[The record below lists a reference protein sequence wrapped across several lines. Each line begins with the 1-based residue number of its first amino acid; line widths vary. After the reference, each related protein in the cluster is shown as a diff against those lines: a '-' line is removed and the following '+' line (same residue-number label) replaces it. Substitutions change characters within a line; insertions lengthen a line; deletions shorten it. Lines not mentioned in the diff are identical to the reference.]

1 MQQLTKRE
9 SQLLI
14 YLLEMT
20 EPVTIK
26 QLAEKESVS
35 VRTIKYDLD
44 DIRDWLI
51 ERNQELHSKRSQGI
65 WLSVS
70 DSDRIKLK
78 SELMDVN
85 RLELFADQGLR
96 INRLL
101 IMLLVTKEAIT
112 ALKLANALE
121 VSKDTIMN
129 DLDELEHHFL
139 KEGLV
144 LNRQTR
150 KGFWITG
157 KERLVRL
164 TIEEILQ
171 KEFTDYDIYK
181 LMALLLNGAE
191 KRNASKCIL
200 RRQHRCRRSLIK
212 SSFG

>member
-1 MQQLTKRE
+1 
-9 SQLLI
+9 
-14 YLLEMT
+14 
-20 EPVTIK
+20 
-26 QLAEKESVS
+26 
-35 VRTIKYDLD
+35 
-44 DIRDWLI
+44 
-51 ERNQELHSKRSQGI
+51 
-65 WLSVS
+65 
-70 DSDRIKLK
+70 
-78 SELMDVN
+78 MDVN
-85 RLELFADQGLR
+85 RLELFADQSLR

-157 KERLVRL
+157 NERLVRL

-181 LMALLLNGAE
+181 LMALLLNGRE
-191 KRNASKCIL
+191 TVFCEGNAVAGGL
-200 RRQHRCRRSLIK
+200 
-212 SSFG
+212 

>member
-1 MQQLTKRE
+1 
-9 SQLLI
+9 
-14 YLLEMT
+14 
-20 EPVTIK
+20 
-26 QLAEKESVS
+26 
-35 VRTIKYDLD
+35 
-44 DIRDWLI
+44 
-51 ERNQELHSKRSQGI
+51 
-65 WLSVS
+65 
-70 DSDRIKLK
+70 
-78 SELMDVN
+78 MDVN

-101 IMLLVTKEAIT
+101 IMLLVTREAIT

-171 KEFTDYDIYK
+171 K
-181 LMALLLNGAE
+181 
-191 KRNASKCIL
+191 
-200 RRQHRCRRSLIK
+200 SLQTMTFIN
-212 SSFG
+212 